1 MSQVPFFSFIEEIFL
16 GSKCSYLIWLL
27 KHQEKCTIREAGW
40 NGDGFLSGSLT
51 RICVCVTL
59 IHIHVQS
66 SCCSGNRCANSE
78 NEQQVDST
86 GTFSP
91 ITVIVYFY
99 FSSTHTNSPMPC
111 SLTLLAALFSF
122 FMPWCQKLIEP
133 ALLLCSIIPAPLPL
147 VNCSCCW
154 PTFSFSPSRDSYTDK
169 ITYFLCFE
177 ELLLKSQAN
186 LIYTSLHSMQ
196 VLFEQQHSITQSVP
210 GTMLEGWAG
219 WYDLSKLNTFMLKS
233 WDWGETAGGPAENA
247 AHSKAGTVES
257 NIFSPVQLMLW
268 KLQFLH
274 TFLSSQGIFFAK
286 LSLTSSMSSVV

>member
-147 VNCSCCW
+147 VNCSC
-154 PTFSFSPSRDSYTDK
+154 
-169 ITYFLCFE
+169 LC
-177 ELLLKSQAN
+177 
-186 LIYTSLHSMQ
+186 
-196 VLFEQQHSITQSVP
+196 
-210 GTMLEGWAG
+210 
-219 WYDLSKLNTFMLKS
+219 
-233 WDWGETAGGPAENA
+233 
-247 AHSKAGTVES
+247 
-257 NIFSPVQLMLW
+257 
-268 KLQFLH
+268 
-274 TFLSSQGIFFAK
+274 
-286 LSLTSSMSSVV
+286 LSLTNLFIFPQPR

>member
-122 FMPWCQKLIEP
+122 FH
-133 ALLLCSIIPAPLPL
+133 ALVWE
-147 VNCSCCW
+147 VNRACPS
-154 PTFSFSPSRDSYTDK
+154 TVFYHTSSFT
-169 ITYFLCFE
+169 
-177 ELLLKSQAN
+177 A
-186 LIYTSLHSMQ
+186 
-196 VLFEQQHSITQSVP
+196 
-210 GTMLEGWAG
+210 
-219 WYDLSKLNTFMLKS
+219 SKLFMSLPVV
-233 WDWGETAGGPAENA
+233 DQPFHFPPAEIATLIRLLISCVLKN
-247 AHSKAGTVES
+247 
-257 NIFSPVQLMLW
+257 FY
-268 KLQFLH
+268 
-274 TFLSSQGIFFAK
+274 
-286 LSLTSSMSSVV
+286 

>member
-27 KHQEKCTIREAGW
+27 KHQEKCTIGEAGW

-66 SCCSGNRCANSE
+66 SCCSRNRCANSE

-86 GTFSP
+86 GTFSS

-111 SLTLLAALFSF
+111 CLTLLAALFSF
-122 FMPWCQKLIEP
+122 FMPWCQRLIEP

-154 PTFSFSPSRDSYTDK
+154 PTFSFSPSWDSYTDK

-196 VLFEQQHSITQSVP
+196 VFFEQRHSITQSVP
-210 GTMLEGWAG
+210 GTMLEGP
-219 WYDLSKLNTFMLKS
+219 
-233 WDWGETAGGPAENA
+233 ETEEKPLVVQPRTLLTAKQGRW
-247 AHSKAGTVES
+247 KVES